1 MQQAEVPFWEAVYS
15 KGDKC
20 DGDSEQDKREATVIS
35 VSLSLTACLILVL
48 VAAILTLGRCP
59 EALFPAPASW

>member
-1 MQQAEVPFWEAVYS
+1 MQQAEVPFREAVYS

-48 VAAILTLGRCP
+48 VYIAT
-59 EALFPAPASW
+59 